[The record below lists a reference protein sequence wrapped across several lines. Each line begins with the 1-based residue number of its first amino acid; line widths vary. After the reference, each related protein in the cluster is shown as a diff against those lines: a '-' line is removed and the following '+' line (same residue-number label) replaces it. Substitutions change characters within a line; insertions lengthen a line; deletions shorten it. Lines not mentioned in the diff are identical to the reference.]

1 MATAVAPSE
10 ELTGLKG
17 EEAQSTSEVATSGAT
32 VSAEETKAEQTP
44 EASSS
49 SGDVKISDEEDRDK
63 ALRAVRQ
70 STSIPDSPSC
80 SSFHDHLSCFLHSR
94 VLLCGRQP
102 AL

>member
-1 MATAVAPSE
+1 MATVVTPSE

-32 VSAEETKAEQTP
+32 VSAEETKAEKTP
-44 EASSS
+44 EASTS
-49 SGDVKISDEEDRDK
+49 SGDVKMSVEEDKDK

-80 SSFHDHLSCFLHSR
+80 SSFHDHLSCLPHSR
-94 VLLCGRQP
+94 VLLCGRKP